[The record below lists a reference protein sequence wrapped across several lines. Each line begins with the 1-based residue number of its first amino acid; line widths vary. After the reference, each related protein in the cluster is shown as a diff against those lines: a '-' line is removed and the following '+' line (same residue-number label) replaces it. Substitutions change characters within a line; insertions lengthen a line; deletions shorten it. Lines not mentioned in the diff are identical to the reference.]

1 MSFQNNSSAR
11 FLMFHEKMF
20 WFKCVFSY
28 PAVFLVGDLVGDQ
41 LICVCAHVFAGGYT
55 CERPWRPD
63 RALGG
68 LLYYSGRSLPEP
80 GLVFSGLDWNPA
92 SSGAPPVYTFC
103 KGGVTGVCENP
114 VCFMDPGT
122 QTLVPVI
129 VNQALSLWAI
139 SPAHTPFGSS
149 FCDIRCSICPI

>member
-1 MSFQNNSSAR
+1 MRKCSDLNVY
-11 FLMFHEKMF
+11 FLIFTIWQFFWSEIWLAIGLSVWGHMFA
-20 WFKCVFSY
+20 S
-28 PAVFLVGDLVGDQ
+28 
-41 LICVCAHVFAGGYT
+41 GYT
-55 CERPWRPD
+55 CERPWRSD

-80 GLVFSGLDWNPA
+80 GLVFSRLDWNPA
-92 SSGAPPVYTFC
+92 SSGAPPVYTFR

-114 VCFMDPGT
+114 VCFMGPGT

-139 SPAHTPFGSS
+139 SPAHMPFGSS
-149 FCDIRCSICPI
+149 FYDIRCSICPIWNNLWFPEIHV